1 MEALIAQA
9 GAFIQTH
16 QVWAGP
22 IVCLLTFGES
32 MLIIGMLLPATAVL
46 LMAGGLVGNG
56 TLDATPILLWGFLGA
71 IAGDMLSFWIGKW
84 LGPGVLRWRL
94 LKRHRTDVA
103 RARLF
108 FYRYGFFAVLIG
120 RFLGP
125 IRSTIPTIA
134 GIMGM
139 PQGRFQ
145 FANVL
150 SALAW
155 VPGLLAP
162 GFLAAR
168 SLDTTQHSG
177 QSMLYAALLFS
188 IIVGVALFM
197 LFSRK
202 RKPARRRRKNLPHHT
217 DSSDHT

>member
-1 MEALIAQA
+1 MEALISQT
-9 GAFIQTH
+9 GDFIRTH

-32 MLIIGMLLPATAVL
+32 MLVIGMLLPATAVL
-46 LMAGGLVGNG
+46 LMTGGLVGNG
-56 TLDATPILLWGFLGA
+56 TLDAAPILLWGFLGA
-71 IAGDMLSFWIGKW
+71 VTGDTISYWIGTW
-84 LGPGVLRWRL
+84 LGRGVMKWRL

-139 PQGRFQ
+139 PQIRFQ
-145 FANVL
+145 LANFL
-150 SALAW
+150 SALVW

-168 SLDTTQHSG
+168 GIDAAQQSG
-177 QSMLYAALLFS
+177 STMLYAALGFSVVVDVLLF
-188 IIVGVALFM
+188 I
-197 LFSRK
+197 LFSRQ
-202 RKPARRRRKNLPHHT
+202 RKPGRRRHKTPPPNTDRPHHK
-217 DSSDHT
+217 